1 MEKIVLRIFLMTS
14 ITFLTGCEWWKKK
27 KVNNNENKAVVVN
40 DFNNQINDTSNCIEI
55 DFNDGNNTSY
65 QIVTGK
71 SIFADDEMITTE
83 TTEIENPKQD
93 VNKESIEVDL
103 LVDTPL
109 TDNQKEIMI
118 ERDKVHLG
126 TILFDFDKYEYVK
139 SDYENNLKCTIHN
152 IQSILVSN
160 PNAKIIIE
168 GHACNS
174 CGSER
179 YNQELSNNRA
189 LTVRD
194 RICTQTTI
202 DPNNV
207 SVFGCGTSHLIV
219 HGGRAEQAPNRR
231 VEIFIIN

>member
-1 MEKIVLRIFLMTS
+1 MEKVVLRVLLITS
-14 ITFLTGCEWWKKK
+14 IAFLTGCEWWKKK
-27 KVNNNENKAVVVN
+27 KIDTNENKAIVVN
-40 DFNNQINDTSNCIEI
+40 DAAHQIGDDSNCIEI

-71 SIFADDEMITTE
+71 SIFADDEIITTE
-83 TTEIENPKQD
+83 ATETEGIRPNT
-93 VNKESIEVDL
+93 NKEALEVDL
-103 LVDTPL
+103 LVDAPL
-109 TDNQKEIMI
+109 VNNQKEIMI

-126 TILFDFDKYEYVK
+126 TMLFDFDKYEHVK
-139 SDYENNLKCTIHN
+139 SNYENNLKSTIHH
-152 IQSILVSN
+152 IQSILVNN
-160 PNAKIIIE
+160 PHAKIIVE

-189 LTVRD
+189 LTIRD
-194 RICTQTTI
+194 RICTETTI
-202 DPNNV
+202 NPDNI